1 MIACFHSLRLFMALT
16 AVSGWTEALTIP
28 IGAPLITMMTLIL
41 FGALVL
47 RLVDSLECC

>member
-1 MIACFHSLRLFMALT
+1 MIQ
-16 AVSGWTEALTIP
+16 
-28 IGAPLITMMTLIL
+28 IGEPLITMMTLIL